1 MISAHSDEL
10 NDVQYNPGL
19 SSTQP
24 VTYTPPDST
33 RFSTESG
40 QIRFIA
46 NAPQTAVVAIQINEY
61 RNNVLIGSVERDIEY
76 VFSNS
81 INSAPFLS
89 GINGSLSYTIHVC
102 ADSLLSFKI
111 KSIDYDA
118 NQQTWIAWSDEI
130 PTADFS
136 TSGTYR
142 DTGYVSWQPSLGDF
156 RSLPYFVVATV
167 SDSTCPVPGINSY
180 YYKIYVDSCIAHDGI
195 SENEY
200 YDIRFSGHYNSSN
213 HSIQFYYKLAEPLA
227 VTISLYDIMGRKMKY
242 VTSEK
247 LPEANMVM
255 DVQEIRGGLYIL
267 NLKLRNGI
275 SKSIK
280 IAIE

>member
-1 MISAHSDEL
+1 MSK
-10 NDVQYNPGL
+10 NVQ
-19 SSTQP
+19 
-24 VTYTPPDST
+24 
-33 RFSTESG
+33 
-40 QIRFIA
+40 I
-46 NAPQTAVVAIQINEY
+46 
-61 RNNVLIGSVERDIEY
+61 VLTV
-76 VFSNS
+76 
-81 INSAPFLS
+81 
-89 GINGSLSYTIHVC
+89 
-102 ADSLLSFKI
+102 
-111 KSIDYDA
+111 DA
-118 NQQTWIAWSDEI
+118 NSLYQMSN
-130 PTADFS
+130 
-136 TSGTYR
+136 
-142 DTGYVSWQPSLGDF
+142 PSQEEMD
-156 RSLPYFVVATV
+156 TV
-167 SDSTCPVPGINSY
+167 STLSDDN
-180 YYKIYVDSCIAHDGI
+180 DGI